1 MSLYPCPTATA
12 AHARAHTHIYIYIF
26 IVSISS
32 HGRNLSWVATQQQ
45 NDLFTPFILFYVH
58 QCLHPR
64 DPIIHTP
71 LTFFFFFWEN
81 SIILYN
87 KKTVSL
93 HISLHTLI
101 KIGIWILSISL
112 WNGEC
117 LVKGWDLTKINLRP
131 EICHII

>member
-12 AHARAHTHIYIYIF
+12 AHARAHTHIYIYIYCLYLQPWKKPILSRNPTAEWSFHAIYF
-26 IVSISS
+26 ILRPSM
-32 HGRNLSWVATQQQ
+32 
-45 NDLFTPFILFYVH
+45 FTPPWSH
-58 QCLHPR
+58 NSHAT
-64 DPIIHTP
+64 D
-71 LTFFFFFWEN
+71 FFFFFWEN